1 MLSYI
6 HAYHAGNHADI
17 LKHLTLS
24 LILEHLCKKEKP
36 FTVIDT
42 HAGSGL
48 YALDDSRAL
57 KTGEAKSGIEKMIN
71 SSQSLR
77 EHGGNFNPQMT
88 STVREKSSESPTL
101 CELQSSVSS
110 VRNSN
115 PQTNTDFADS
125 TDYKKFNL
133 CSSVQSVVKFLN
145 ILRTYHTRSE
155 YPGSPLLENIFL
167 RPGDEQLLCELHP
180 TAFEELKNCFY
191 NRRKECKA
199 SGKNFVEPALHKR
212 DGYEFLK
219 AVTPPKIKRGLAV
232 IDPSFEDA
240 SDFEKCGEVISA
252 VHKKWP
258 AGIIA
263 LWYPL
268 VTHRTSE
275 ISMMKER
282 IASSVEAS
290 EPKILDIQMEIKRKE
305 DMTGLASLYGSGMF
319 IVNFPYQL
327 DEEMKALLPDLSKVL
342 ADTAADWSVEKR

>member
-48 YALDDSRAL
+48 YYLDDSRAL
-57 KTGEAKSGIEKMIN
+57 KTEEAKSGVERLIN
-71 SSQSLR
+71 SSQSMGEHR
-77 EHGGNFNPQMT
+77 EDFYPQI
-88 STVREKSSESPTL
+88 
-101 CELQSSVSS
+101 
-110 VRNSN
+110 
-115 PQTNTDFADS
+115 NTDS
-125 TDYKKFNL
+125 TDYKSFNL
-133 CSSVQSVVKFLN
+133 CSSLKSVNNFLE
-145 ILRTYHTRSE
+145 ILHSFYARSE
-155 YPGSPLLENIFL
+155 YPGSPLIENMFL
-167 RPGDEQLLCELHP
+167 REGDEQILCELHP

-199 SGKNFVEPALHKR
+199 EGKIFVEPGIHKR

-219 AVTPPKIKRGLAV
+219 AVTPPKIKRGLCV
-232 IDPSFEDA
+232 VDPSFEDA

-252 VHKKWP
+252 VHKKWS

-268 VTHRTSE
+268 VSHRTAE
-275 ISMMKER
+275 ISMMKEK
-282 IASSVEAS
+282 IASNVEAA

-327 DEEMKALLPDLSKVL
+327 DEQLSEIMPELSKIL
-342 ADTAADWSVEKR
+342 GDTASEWSVEKR

>member
-42 HAGSGL
+42 HAGSGI
-48 YALDDSRAL
+48 YYLDDSRAL
-57 KTGEAKSGIEKMIN
+57 KTEEAKSGIDKLMKTEGALRGIFHRREG
-71 SSQSLR
+71 SDQQSGR
-77 EHGGNFNPQMT
+77 AGG
-88 STVREKSSESPTL
+88 
-101 CELQSSVSS
+101 
-110 VRNSN
+110 
-115 PQTNTDFADS
+115 DFPLPDFFS
-125 TDYKKFNL
+125 IISDFY
-133 CSSVQSVVKFLN
+133 S
-145 ILRTYHTRSE
+145 RSE
-155 YPGSPLLENIFL
+155 YPGSPLIENMFL
-167 RPGDEQLLCELHP
+167 RKGDEQILCELHP

-191 NRRKECKA
+191 NRRKECEEA
-199 SGKNFVEPALHKR
+199 GKPFVEPGIHKR

-219 AVTPPKIKRGLAV
+219 AVTPPKIKRGLCV
-232 IDPSFEDA
+232 VDPSFEDA

-252 VHKKWP
+252 VHKKWS

-268 VTHRTSE
+268 VSHRTAE
-275 ISMMKER
+275 ISMMKEK
-282 IASSVEAS
+282 IASRVEAA

-327 DEEMKALLPDLSKVL
+327 DEQLSEIMPELSKIL
-342 ADTAADWSVEKR
+342 GDTASEWSVEKR

>member
-24 LILEHLCKKEKP
+24 MILDHLCKKEKP

-71 SSQSLR
+71 SSQS
-77 EHGGNFNPQMT
+77 PQ
-88 STVREKSSESPTL
+88 SSERDSTGETDFPLTNDL
-101 CELQSSVSS
+101 CALKSS
-110 VRNSN
+110 VRNL
-115 PQTNTDFADS
+115 
-125 TDYKKFNL
+125 KFFDIIQKYYEKSL
-133 CSSVQSVVKFLN
+133 
-145 ILRTYHTRSE
+145 
-155 YPGSPLLENIFL
+155 YPGSPLIENIFL

-219 AVTPPKIKRGLAV
+219 AVTPPKIKRGLAI

-268 VTHRTSE
+268 VAHRTSE

-282 IASSVEAS
+282 IAARIEAS

-342 ADTAADWSVEKR
+342 ADTAGDWSVEKR

>member
-42 HAGSGL
+42 HAGSGI

-57 KTGEAKSGIEKMIN
+57 KTGEAESGVAKIVRSEELG
-71 SSQSLR
+71 LR
-77 EHGGNFNPQMT
+77 SFEG
-88 STVREKSSESPTL
+88 K
-101 CELQSSVSS
+101 
-110 VRNSN
+110 
-115 PQTNTDFADS
+115 ADS
-125 TDYKKFNL
+125 DFNFFKIIRDFH
-133 CSSVQSVVKFLN
+133 S
-145 ILRTYHTRSE
+145 RGM
-155 YPGSPLLENIFL
+155 YPGSPLIENVFL
-167 RPGDEQLLCELHP
+167 RPGDEQILCELHP
-180 TAFEELKNCFY
+180 TAFEELENSFY
-191 NRRKECKA
+191 NRRKECTA
-199 SGKNFVEPALHKR
+199 AGKNFVEPSLHKR

-219 AVTPPKIKRGLAV
+219 AVTPPKIRRGLCV

-258 AGIIA
+258 VGIIA

-268 VTHRTSE
+268 VAHRTSE
-275 ISMMKER
+275 ISMMKEQ
-282 IASSVEAS
+282 IVGSVDSA

-327 DEEMKALLPDLSKVL
+327 DEEMKEILPKLSTIL
-342 ADTAADWSVEKR
+342 ADTASEWSVDLR

>member
-71 SSQSLR
+71 SSQS
-77 EHGGNFNPQMT
+77 P
-88 STVREKSSESPTL
+88 
-101 CELQSSVSS
+101 QSSQRDSTGENDFPLKNDLCALKSS
-110 VRNSN
+110 VRNL
-115 PQTNTDFADS
+115 
-125 TDYKKFNL
+125 KFFDIIQKYYEKSL
-133 CSSVQSVVKFLN
+133 
-145 ILRTYHTRSE
+145 
-155 YPGSPLLENIFL
+155 YPGSPLIENIFL

-191 NRRKECKA
+191 NKRKECKA
-199 SGKNFVEPALHKR
+199 SGKNFVEPGLHKR

-268 VTHRTSE
+268 VAHRTSE

-282 IASSVEAS
+282 IAASVEAS

-327 DEEMKALLPDLSKVL
+327 DEEMKALLPNLSKVL
-342 ADTAADWSVEKR
+342 ADTAGDWSVEKR

>member
-1 MLSYI
+1 MLSYV

-48 YALDDSRAL
+48 YYLDDSRAL
-57 KTGEAKSGIEKMIN
+57 KTEEAKSGVERLIN
-71 SSQSLR
+71 SSQSMGEHR
-77 EHGGNFNPQMT
+77 EDFYPQI
-88 STVREKSSESPTL
+88 
-101 CELQSSVSS
+101 
-110 VRNSN
+110 
-115 PQTNTDFADS
+115 NTDS
-125 TDYKKFNL
+125 TDYKSFNL
-133 CSSVQSVVKFLN
+133 CSSVKSVDKFLE
-145 ILRTYHTRSE
+145 ILHSFYARSE
-155 YPGSPLLENIFL
+155 YPGSPLIENMFL
-167 RPGDEQLLCELHP
+167 REGDEQILCELHP

-199 SGKNFVEPALHKR
+199 DGKIFIEPAIHKR

-219 AVTPPKIKRGLAV
+219 AVTPPKIKRGLCV
-232 IDPSFEDA
+232 VDPSFEDA
-240 SDFEKCGEVISA
+240 SDLKKCGEVISA
-252 VHKKWP
+252 VHKKWS

-268 VTHRTSE
+268 VSHRSAE

-282 IASSVEAS
+282 IASSIES
-290 EPKILDIQMEIKRKE
+290 TEPKILDIQMEIKRKE

-327 DEEMKALLPDLSKVL
+327 DEQLNGIMPELSKIL
-342 ADTAADWSVEKR
+342 GDTASEWSVEKR

>member
-42 HAGSGL
+42 HAGSGIYDL
-48 YALDDSRAL
+48 HDERAQ
-57 KTGEAKSGIEKMIN
+57 KTGEASSGIEKILTQTKADEVGFN
-71 SSQSLR
+71 SKFSRLI
-77 EHGGNFNPQMT
+77 
-88 STVREKSSESPTL
+88 K
-101 CELQSSVSS
+101 
-110 VRNSN
+110 
-115 PQTNTDFADS
+115 DF
-125 TDYKKFNL
+125 YERG
-133 CSSVQSVVKFLN
+133 Q
-145 ILRTYHTRSE
+145 
-155 YPGSPLLENIFL
+155 YPGSPLIENAFL
-167 RPGDEQLLCELHP
+167 RPGDQQILSELHP
-180 TAFEELKNCFY
+180 RAYEELRECFY
-191 NRRKECKA
+191 NRRKECNEGEKI
-199 SGKNFVEPALHKR
+199 FVEPALHRR
-212 DGYEFLK
+212 DGYELLK

-240 SDFEKCGEVISA
+240 SDFFKCGEVISA
-252 VHKKWP
+252 VHKKWS

-268 VTHRTSE
+268 VAHRTAE

-282 IASSVEAS
+282 IAGAVESS
-290 EPKILDIQMEIKRKE
+290 EPKIHEPKVLDIQMEIKRKE

-327 DEEMKALLPDLSKVL
+327 DEEMKEIMPALTEILGE
-342 ADTAADWSVEKR
+342 TARVWSVEKIS

>member
-1 MLSYI
+1 
-6 HAYHAGNHADI
+6 
-17 LKHLTLS
+17 
-24 LILEHLCKKEKP
+24 
-36 FTVIDT
+36 
-42 HAGSGL
+42 
-48 YALDDSRAL
+48 
-57 KTGEAKSGIEKMIN
+57 KMIN
-71 SSQSLR
+71 SSQS
-77 EHGGNFNPQMT
+77 P
-88 STVREKSSESPTL
+88 
-101 CELQSSVSS
+101 QSSQRDSTGENDFPLKNDLCALKSS
-110 VRNSN
+110 VRNL
-115 PQTNTDFADS
+115 
-125 TDYKKFNL
+125 KFFDIIQKYYEKSL
-133 CSSVQSVVKFLN
+133 
-145 ILRTYHTRSE
+145 
-155 YPGSPLLENIFL
+155 YPGSPLIENIFL

-219 AVTPPKIKRGLAV
+219 AVTPPKIKRGLAI

-268 VTHRTSE
+268 VAHRTSE

-282 IASSVEAS
+282 IAARIEAS

-342 ADTAADWSVEKR
+342 ADTAGDWSVEKR

>member
-1 MLSYI
+1 MLSYV

-71 SSQSLR
+71 SSQS
-77 EHGGNFNPQMT
+77 P
-88 STVREKSSESPTL
+88 
-101 CELQSSVSS
+101 QSSQRDSTGENDFPLKNDLCALKSS
-110 VRNSN
+110 VRNL
-115 PQTNTDFADS
+115 
-125 TDYKKFNL
+125 KFFDIIQKYYEKSL
-133 CSSVQSVVKFLN
+133 
-145 ILRTYHTRSE
+145 
-155 YPGSPLLENIFL
+155 YPGSPLIENMYL

-199 SGKNFVEPALHKR
+199 SGKNFVEPGLHKR

-252 VHKKWP
+252 VHK
-258 AGIIA
+258 
-263 LWYPL
+263 
-268 VTHRTSE
+268 
-275 ISMMKER
+275 
-282 IASSVEAS
+282 
-290 EPKILDIQMEIKRKE
+290 
-305 DMTGLASLYGSGMF
+305 
-319 IVNFPYQL
+319 
-327 DEEMKALLPDLSKVL
+327 
-342 ADTAADWSVEKR
+342 

>member
-101 CELQSSVSS
+101 CELQRSVSS
-110 VRNSN
+110 VRNL
-115 PQTNTDFADS
+115 
-125 TDYKKFNL
+125 KFFDIIQKYYEKSL
-133 CSSVQSVVKFLN
+133 
-145 ILRTYHTRSE
+145 
-155 YPGSPLLENIFL
+155 YPGSPLIENMYL

-199 SGKNFVEPALHKR
+199 SGKNFVEPGLHKR

-268 VTHRTSE
+268 VAHRTSE

-282 IASSVEAS
+282 IAASVEAS

>member
-77 EHGGNFNPQMT
+77 EHGGNFNPQI
-88 STVREKSSESPTL
+88 
-101 CELQSSVSS
+101 
-110 VRNSN
+110 
-115 PQTNTDFADS
+115 NTDS
-125 TDYKKFNL
+125 TDYKDFNFFDII
-133 CSSVQSVVKFLN
+133 QKYYEEGF
-145 ILRTYHTRSE
+145 
-155 YPGSPLLENIFL
+155 YPGSPLIENMYL

-199 SGKNFVEPALHKR
+199 SGKNFVEPGLHKR

-268 VTHRTSE
+268 VAHRTSE

-282 IASSVEAS
+282 IAASVEAS

-327 DEEMKALLPDLSKVL
+327 DEEMKALLPNLSKVL
-342 ADTAADWSVEKR
+342 SDTTADWSVEKR

>member
-71 SSQSLR
+71 SSQS
-77 EHGGNFNPQMT
+77 P
-88 STVREKSSESPTL
+88 
-101 CELQSSVSS
+101 QSSQRDSTGENDFPLKNDLCALKSS
-110 VRNSN
+110 VRNL
-115 PQTNTDFADS
+115 
-125 TDYKKFNL
+125 KFFDIIQKYYEKSL
-133 CSSVQSVVKFLN
+133 
-145 ILRTYHTRSE
+145 
-155 YPGSPLLENIFL
+155 YPGSPLIENIFL

-219 AVTPPKIKRGLAV
+219 AVTPPKIKRGLAI

-268 VTHRTSE
+268 VAHRTSE

-282 IASSVEAS
+282 IAARIEAS

-342 ADTAADWSVEKR
+342 ADTAGDWSVEKR

>member
-42 HAGSGL
+42 HAGSGI
-48 YALDDSRAL
+48 YYLDDSRAL
-57 KTGEAKSGIEKMIN
+57 KTEEAKSGITRLIN
-71 SSQSLR
+71 FSQSMGEHR
-77 EHGGNFNPQMT
+77 ESF
-88 STVREKSSESPTL
+88 ESET
-101 CELQSSVSS
+101 E
-110 VRNSN
+110 RNSK
-115 PQTNTDFADS
+115 PQINTDS
-125 TDYKKFNL
+125 TDYKSFNL
-133 CSSVQSVVKFLN
+133 CSSVKSVDKFLE
-145 ILRTYHTRSE
+145 ILHSFYARSE
-155 YPGSPLLENIFL
+155 YPGSPLIENMFL
-167 RPGDEQLLCELHP
+167 REGDEQILCELHP

-199 SGKNFVEPALHKR
+199 DGKIFVEPAIHKR

-219 AVTPPKIKRGLAV
+219 AVTPPKIKRGLCV
-232 IDPSFEDA
+232 VDPSFEDA

-252 VHKKWP
+252 VHKKWS

-268 VTHRTSE
+268 VSHRTAE
-275 ISMMKER
+275 ISMMKEK
-282 IASSVEAS
+282 IASSVES
-290 EPKILDIQMEIKRKE
+290 TEPKILDIQMEIKRKE

-327 DEEMKALLPDLSKVL
+327 DEQLNEIMPELSKIL
-342 ADTAADWSVEKR
+342 GDTASEWSVEKR

>member
-24 LILEHLCKKEKP
+24 MILDHLCKKEKP

-71 SSQSLR
+71 SSQS
-77 EHGGNFNPQMT
+77 P
-88 STVREKSSESPTL
+88 
-101 CELQSSVSS
+101 QSSQRDSTGENDFPLKNDLCALKSS
-110 VRNSN
+110 VRNL
-115 PQTNTDFADS
+115 
-125 TDYKKFNL
+125 KFFDIIQKYYEKSL
-133 CSSVQSVVKFLN
+133 
-145 ILRTYHTRSE
+145 
-155 YPGSPLLENIFL
+155 YPGSPLIENIFL

-219 AVTPPKIKRGLAV
+219 AITPPKIKRGLAV

-268 VTHRTSE
+268 VAHRTSE

-282 IASSVEAS
+282 IAARIEAS

-342 ADTAADWSVEKR
+342 ADTAGDWSVEKR

>member
-110 VRNSN
+110 VR
-115 PQTNTDFADS
+115 DFNFFDIIQK
-125 TDYKKFNL
+125 YYEEGF
-133 CSSVQSVVKFLN
+133 
-145 ILRTYHTRSE
+145 
-155 YPGSPLLENIFL
+155 YPGSPLLENMYL
-167 RPGDEQLLCELHP
+167 RPGDEQILCELHP

-252 VHKKWP
+252 VHQKWP

-268 VTHRTSE
+268 VAHRTSE

-282 IASSVEAS
+282 IAASVEAS

-327 DEEMKALLPDLSKVL
+327 DEEMKALLPNLSKVL
-342 ADTAADWSVEKR
+342 SDTTGDWSVENR

>member
-42 HAGSGL
+42 HAGSGI
-48 YALDDSRAL
+48 YYLDDSRAL
-57 KTGEAKSGIEKMIN
+57 KTEEAKSGIDKLMKTEGALRGIFHRREG
-71 SSQSLR
+71 SDQQSGR
-77 EHGGNFNPQMT
+77 AGG
-88 STVREKSSESPTL
+88 
-101 CELQSSVSS
+101 
-110 VRNSN
+110 
-115 PQTNTDFADS
+115 DFPLPD
-125 TDYKKFNL
+125 
-133 CSSVQSVVKFLN
+133 FLS
-145 ILRTYHTRSE
+145 IISDFYSRSE
-155 YPGSPLLENIFL
+155 YPGSPLIENMFL
-167 RPGDEQLLCELHP
+167 RDGDEQILCELHP

-191 NRRKECKA
+191 NRRKECD
-199 SGKNFVEPALHKR
+199 SGRNFFVEPAIHKR

-219 AVTPPKIKRGLAV
+219 AVTPPKIKRGLCV

-240 SDFEKCGEVISA
+240 SDFEKCGEVISS
-252 VHKKWP
+252 VHKKWS

-268 VTHRTSE
+268 VAHRSAE

-282 IASSVEAS
+282 IAGSVES
-290 EPKILDIQMEIKRKE
+290 TEPKILDIQMEIKRKE

-319 IVNFPYQL
+319 IVNFPYKL
-327 DEEMKALLPDLSKVL
+327 DEEMKSILPDLSRIL
-342 ADTAADWSVEKR
+342 GETASEWSVELR

>member
-24 LILEHLCKKEKP
+24 LLLEHLCKKEKP

-71 SSQSLR
+71 SSQS
-77 EHGGNFNPQMT
+77 P
-88 STVREKSSESPTL
+88 
-101 CELQSSVSS
+101 QSSQRDSTGENDFPLKNDLCALKSS
-110 VRNSN
+110 VRNL
-115 PQTNTDFADS
+115 
-125 TDYKKFNL
+125 KFFDII
-133 CSSVQSVVKFLN
+133 QKYYEEGF
-145 ILRTYHTRSE
+145 
-155 YPGSPLLENIFL
+155 YPGSPLIENMYL

-199 SGKNFVEPALHKR
+199 SGKNFVEPGLHKR

-268 VTHRTSE
+268 VAHRTSE

-282 IASSVEAS
+282 IAASVEAS

-342 ADTAADWSVEKR
+342 SDTAADWSVEKR

>member
-42 HAGSGL
+42 HAGSGI

-57 KTGEAKSGIEKMIN
+57 KTGEAKSGIERII
-71 SSQSLR
+71 
-77 EHGGNFNPQMT
+77 
-88 STVREKSSESPTL
+88 
-101 CELQSSVSS
+101 
-110 VRNSN
+110 RNSKFGIRN
-115 PQTNTDFADS
+115 CENNREPQINTDSA
-125 TDYKKFNL
+125 DYKNFNL
-133 CSSVQSVVKFLN
+133 CSSVKSVVNFLN
-145 ILRTYHTRSE
+145 ILRTYYARSE
-155 YPGSPLLENIFL
+155 YPGSPLIENMFL
-167 RPGDEQLLCELHP
+167 RPGDEQILCELHP
-180 TAFEELKNCFY
+180 TAFEELGNCFY

-199 SGKNFVEPALHKR
+199 DGKIFVEPALHKR

-219 AVTPPKIKRGLAV
+219 AVTPPKIRRGLCV
-232 IDPSFEDA
+232 VDPSFEDA
-240 SDFEKCGEVISA
+240 SDFEKCGEVISV

-268 VTHRTSE
+268 VAHRTSE
-275 ISMMKER
+275 ISMMKEK
-282 IASSVEAS
+282 IAGSVEAT

-327 DEEMKALLPDLSKVL
+327 DEEMKAILPNLSKML
-342 ADTAADWSVEKR
+342 ADTASEWSVDML